1 MEEFEL
7 RNKTLKKSFD
17 ILLKP
22 SFEMSVPNLTFF
34 YLDQQNLLDQTNLI
48 WIKQTYV
55 FVFCRFVDCGGYCRL
70 HLEKIVWYWRL
81 LFSPN
86 LKAV

>member
-17 ILLKP
+17 ILMKP

-34 YLDQQNLLDQTNLI
+34 YLIKSKFFCIFPLLM
-48 WIKQTYV
+48 
-55 FVFCRFVDCGGYCRL
+55 
-70 HLEKIVWYWRL
+70 IV
-81 LFSPN
+81 
-86 LKAV
+86 K